1 MQNMLRAKRKKIV
14 KDSAIVNLKAEE
26 KQVQNSYG
34 AEEIQVLAKQ
44 LTTCYQD
51 LDAYFQGVW
60 VGQEG

>member
-1 MQNMLRAKRKKIV
+1 M